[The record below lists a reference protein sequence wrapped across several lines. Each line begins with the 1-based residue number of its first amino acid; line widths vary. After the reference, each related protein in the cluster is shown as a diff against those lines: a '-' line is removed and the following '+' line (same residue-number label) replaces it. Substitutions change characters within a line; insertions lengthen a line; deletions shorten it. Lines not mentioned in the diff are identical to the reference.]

1 MNRPA
6 PSRSPSIEPLADGVL
21 AGNRRAL
28 AKAITLVES
37 TRDDHQRDA
46 QRLLERVLPATGK
59 AHRVGVSGVPGVGK
73 STFIEAFGL
82 HLIER
87 GLRVAVL
94 AVDPSSA
101 RSGGSILGDKTRMQ
115 RLSVS
120 PDAFIRPSPSA
131 GSLGGVAR
139 RTREAM
145 LVCEAAGYDV
155 VLVETVGVGQSEY
168 AVASMVDFFLVLML
182 AGAGDELQG
191 MKKGILELADGLAIN
206 KADGDNLLRAQR
218 AAAELQ
224 LALRLFRPQS
234 SRWEPPVLQ
243 VSALESRGMDA
254 VWDAIQ
260 RHRVALD
267 AAGELDEKRRQ
278 QQREW
283 LWSMLH
289 DGLTR
294 HFLAR
299 ADVAAAL
306 PEIESAVLDARL
318 TPTEGAR
325 RLLALLDARST
336 TTADADKVP
345 SPAGRGSG

>member
-1 MNRPA
+1 MARPL
-6 PSRSPSIEPLADGVL
+6 SVDPLVEGVL

-37 TRDDHQRDA
+37 TRDDHQEAA
-46 QRLLERVLPATGK
+46 QRLLERLLPATGR

-73 STFIEAFGL
+73 STFIEALGL

-87 GLRVAVL
+87 ELAVAVL

-120 PDAFIRPSPSA
+120 PQAFIRPSPSA

-155 VLVETVGVGQSEY
+155 VLIETVGVGQSEY

-191 MKKGILELADGLAIN
+191 MKKGIIELADALAIN
-206 KADGDNLLRAQR
+206 KADGDNLPRAQR
-218 AAAELQ
+218 AAAELA

-234 SRWEPPVLQ
+234 ARWEPPVLQ
-243 VSALESRGMDA
+243 VSALEARGMDA

-260 RHRVALD
+260 RHRTALE
-267 AAGELDEKRRQ
+267 ASGELAAKRRQ
-278 QQREW
+278 QQRDW
-283 LWSMLH
+283 LWAMLN

-294 HFLAR
+294 HFLSRPTIAR
-299 ADVAAAL
+299 EL
-306 PEIESAVLDARL
+306 PNVEAAVLDARM
-318 TPTEGAR
+318 TPTDGAR
-325 RLLALLDARST
+325 RLLALLDFDGPAP
-336 TTADADKVP
+336 ADAA
-345 SPAGRGSG
+345 PARRR